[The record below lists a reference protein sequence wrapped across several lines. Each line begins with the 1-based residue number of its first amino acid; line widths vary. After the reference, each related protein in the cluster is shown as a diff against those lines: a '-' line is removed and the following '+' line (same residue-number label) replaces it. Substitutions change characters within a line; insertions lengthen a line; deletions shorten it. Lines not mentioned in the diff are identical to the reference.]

1 MTNSGQKSVLVWWMG
16 WEFWL
21 SNVRLLKLVS
31 LLSFFCGYFLAIS
44 WLFGL
49 HHNGLFTFGLSD
61 WTTRTIGLS
70 QFVLKRLLDYS
81 NWTWTIYRCQGKQ
94 LGQKP
99 KTKCFMKLFLEGKKY
114 LLMRSLI
121 MKASLKTLVRLAQ
134 FHMSC
139 NITDNAMPFLL
150 VFGLVIIVQSTSP
163 CFKALVKKQPL
174 SVSKKSNSRRDENCT
189 FLCWSEKSNSRRDEN
204 CSFLWWLEKRQ
215 FSRRRELLSSL
226 FTREKQFS
234 HSL

>member
-1 MTNSGQKSVLVWWMG
+1 MPG
-16 WEFWL
+16 E
-21 SNVRLLKLVS
+21 
-31 LLSFFCGYFLAIS
+31 
-44 WLFGL
+44 
-49 HHNGLFTFGLSD
+49 
-61 WTTRTIGLS
+61 TIGT
-70 QFVLKRLLDYS
+70 K
-81 NWTWTIYRCQGKQ
+81 T
-94 LGQKP
+94 

-189 FLCWSEKSNSRRDEN
+189 FLC
-204 CSFLWWLEKRQ
+204 
-215 FSRRRELLSSL
+215 
-226 FTREKQFS
+226 
-234 HSL
+234 

>member
-1 MTNSGQKSVLVWWMG
+1 
-16 WEFWL
+16 
-21 SNVRLLKLVS
+21 
-31 LLSFFCGYFLAIS
+31 
-44 WLFGL
+44 
-49 HHNGLFTFGLSD
+49 
-61 WTTRTIGLS
+61 
-70 QFVLKRLLDYS
+70 
-81 NWTWTIYRCQGKQ
+81 
-94 LGQKP
+94 
-99 KTKCFMKLFLEGKKY
+99 MKLFLEGKKY

-163 CFKALVKKQPL
+163 CFKALVKKQPI
-174 SVSKKSNSRRDENCT
+174 SVNTRKAIPVTTNIALFSVDTYKKSNSRPDENCTVLCWYEKSNSRCDENCT

-215 FSRRRELLSSL
+215 FSQRRELLSSL
-226 FTREKQFS
+226 FIREKQFS

>member
-1 MTNSGQKSVLVWWMG
+1 MLGETNG
-16 WEFWL
+16 
-21 SNVRLLKLVS
+21 
-31 LLSFFCGYFLAIS
+31 
-44 WLFGL
+44 
-49 HHNGLFTFGLSD
+49 T
-61 WTTRTIGLS
+61 
-70 QFVLKRLLDYS
+70 
-81 NWTWTIYRCQGKQ
+81 
-94 LGQKP
+94 
-99 KTKCFMKLFLEGKKY
+99 KTKDKMFYETFPWRKKY

-204 CSFLWWLEKRQ
+204 CTFLCWLEKRH

-226 FTREKQFS
+226 FIREKQFS